1 MKRAGVL
8 PERRGF
14 KSVCDG
20 SGRTP
25 VVKADIRNPLRYS
38 GQSGYSQSALLLAH
52 NRVKQVPTHCLLLH
66 AIEAGDLL
74 DSVKKQAACDSK
86 NRGRPLW
93 LSGR

>member
-20 SGRTP
+20 SGRTSA
-25 VVKADIRNPLRYS
+25 VKADIRNPLRY
-38 GQSGYSQSALLLAH
+38 
-52 NRVKQVPTHCLLLH
+52 
-66 AIEAGDLL
+66 
-74 DSVKKQAACDSK
+74 SVKKQAACDSK

-93 LSGR
+93 LFGR